1 MQMLTK
7 EEIKVIDLFR
17 TNLFKIYS
25 IRQIMKKISKTSY
38 GWAFRTIEKL
48 KRGGIVNM
56 KGEGHSNLCSLNLD
70 NNLSLFYLSLL
81 ELQDAYS
88 RKLPKSNITQL
99 INAVPL
105 SYFTFII
112 SGSYASGKATKKSDI
127 DVVVLVED
135 GAETKK
141 ILTIL
146 KNKGELMV
154 PAAHPYVFTKTEFL
168 QMLLSKEENYGKL
181 IFKSKVILFGAE
193 NYYLIIR
200 EAIKN
205 GFKG

>member
-1 MQMLTK
+1 MLTK
-7 EEIKVIDLFR
+7 EEIKIVDLFR
-17 TNLFKIYS
+17 KNLFKSYTI
-25 IRQIMKKISKTSY
+25 IEIMKKISKKSY
-38 GWAFRTIEKL
+38 HWTFNAVEKL
-48 KRGGIVNM
+48 KKLGLISMNRRGY
-56 KGEGHSNLCSLNLD
+56 SNICSVNLD
-70 NNLSLFYLSLL
+70 NNFTLTYLSFLDEL
-81 ELQDAYS
+81 EANFK
-88 RKLPKSNITQL
+88 KLPKSNIIKL

-112 SGSYASGKATKKSDI
+112 TGSYALGKATKKSDM

-135 GAETKK
+135 NVEIKK

-154 PAAHPYVFTKTEFL
+154 PEVHPYVFTKTEFL
-168 QMLLSKEENYGKL
+168 RMLLSEEQNYGKL
-181 IFKSKVILFGAE
+181 IFKNRIIFFGAE
-193 NYYLIIR
+193 NYYLIVK